1 MGHRSH
7 GLRWEDAVKKSDWY
21 LAVFLVVLSGAA
33 SVGATFA
40 PPAQPA
46 QPAQPAPHAPR
57 EDYKAS
63 LDFCVE
69 TLARVN
75 QGLSEC
81 VDIIDRVREMDG
93 EIYK

>member
-1 MGHRSH
+1 M
-7 GLRWEDAVKKSDWY
+7 KKSDWY

-46 QPAQPAPHAPR
+46 PH

-69 TLARVN
+69 TLSRVN
-75 QGLSEC
+75 QGLAEC

>member
-1 MGHRSH
+1 
-7 GLRWEDAVKKSDWY
+7 VKKSDWY
-21 LAVFLVVLSGAA
+21 LAGYLAFFLVVLAGAA

-40 PPAQPA
+40 PPAQPT
-46 QPAQPAPHAPR
+46 PR

-69 TLARVN
+69 TLSRVN
-75 QGLSEC
+75 QGLAEC

>member
-1 MGHRSH
+1 MGDRSH
-7 GLRWEDAVKKSDWY
+7 GLGREDAVKKSDWY
-21 LAVFLVVLSGAA
+21 FVALLVVLAGWA
-33 SVGATFA
+33 SRVSSEQTE
-40 PPAQPA
+40 Q
-46 QPAQPAPHAPR
+46 H